1 MPDER
6 FDKLCESA
14 VRSAKVAHTELT
26 IKLVYVS
33 PYMSNSFNTQRDY
46 YEYHY
51 DDILIPMELAG
62 VHYKGA
68 ITKKACGVGC
78 IGCKKCEKTC
88 PNGAISVKNNLAVL
102 DPERCTGCGAC
113 VEACPVGCICQVC

>member
-1 MPDER
+1 MVDGLAR
-6 FDKLCESA
+6 VNRTLCTGCGICTKACPNHLIS
-14 VRSAKVAHTELT
+14 
-26 IKLVYVS
+26 
-33 PYMSNSFNTQRDY
+33 
-46 YEYHY
+46 
-51 DDILIPMELAG
+51 LIPAAAKIVVG
-62 VHYKGA
+62 CSSQDKGA

-113 VEACPVGCICQVC
+113 VESCPVGCICQVC